1 MVVDDGSTDDT
12 RARCLAYG
20 DRIRLVTRPN
30 GGASAAR
37 NTGVAMARGTYIA
50 HLDGDDLWHPEKIAV
65 QVDAAR
71 RFPEA
76 GMVVVDGH
84 KFRDDGPDERG
95 LIRGAVGALLA
106 TAPEGRFCVQCY
118 DAVMRG
124 HFVATPS
131 QFMVPATVYH
141 VLGPWETRLRLI
153 ADSEMLLRIA
163 LRYPIAFV
171 AGDYVG
177 YRYLP
182 SSISGPEETRG
193 FSWGLELFPM
203 LRFHRRHAGAA
214 HEAAIRARART
225 SVTALAQDAY
235 YRGHRVDRA
244 WARRY
249 LLRLLVASRQ
259 PRFHLWARSPIGLR
273 SNRLREDAVRPANEG
288 LRPILLPSREKP
300 FDIASIRAST
310 SLRFSH
316 PRSTES
322 GPRSTNSSKRA
333 KSRPGAHGLASLLR
347 QKERRTRHPRRT

>member
-1 MVVDDGSTDDT
+1 MNDPDTPLVTALVTFHNQAPFVAPALDSVLAQTYPKLEIVVVDDGSTDDT

-20 DRIRLVTRPN
+20 DRIRFVTRPN

-37 NTGVAMARGTYIA
+37 NTGLVRARGSYIA
-50 HLDGDDLWHPEKIAV
+50 HLDGDDLWHPDKIAV

-84 KFRDDGPDERG
+84 KFRDDGPDEPG
-95 LIRGAVGALLA
+95 LIRGAVGARLA
-106 TAPEGRFCVQCY
+106 TAPEGRLCVPCY

-131 QFMVPATVYH
+131 QFMVPTAVYH

-214 HEAAIRARART
+214 HEAVIRARTRT
-225 SVTALAQDAY
+225 SVTTLAQNAY

-249 LLRLLVASRQ
+249 LLQLLVASRQ
-259 PRFHLWARSPIGLR
+259 PLR
-273 SNRLREDAVRPANEG
+273 VWPYLAGMVIPAALVAAGSRLRRDRSGRDAGAR
-288 LRPILLPSREKP
+288 
-300 FDIASIRAST
+300 
-310 SLRFSH
+310 
-316 PRSTES
+316 RS
-322 GPRSTNSSKRA
+322 
-333 KSRPGAHGLASLLR
+333 
-347 QKERRTRHPRRT
+347 